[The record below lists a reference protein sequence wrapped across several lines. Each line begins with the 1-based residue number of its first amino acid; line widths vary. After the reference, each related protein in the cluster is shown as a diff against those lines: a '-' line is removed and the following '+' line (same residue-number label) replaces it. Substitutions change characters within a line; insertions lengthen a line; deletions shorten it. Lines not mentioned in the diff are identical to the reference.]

1 MIKFLKH
8 KQDHRFG
15 SWEARWGVNYIFSAG
30 SVIPGLARIHYDLN
44 EPWVQDA
51 IYYLVSKQNEDG
63 GFGECVLS
71 YNDPVKWNGVGKSTV
86 S

>member
-44 EPWVQDA
+44 EPWV
-51 IYYLVSKQNEDG
+51 
-63 GFGECVLS
+63 
-71 YNDPVKWNGVGKSTV
+71 
-86 S
+86 